1 MSNKLATMGTVADE
15 AARLIKE
22 QEGELPSARELSKAT
37 GFSVGTIYSHF
48 GSLRGIIGYIV
59 YRRQCAAIE
68 RLERILEAHDPKASV
83 PLLLDEIIDSCF
95 HTLTSFNP
103 KLARKVIK
111 IAMDEADRASDL
123 DRVSDRLV
131 PFIAL
136 AMTRD
141 ETGTFRAMPDDEIL
155 VSLRG
160 MIAILRSPLLE
171 NSPFFATPGHRALAK
186 NYLARMFLKQA

>member
-1 MSNKLATMGTVADE
+1 MRNKLATMGIVADE

-48 GSLRGIIGYIV
+48 GSFRGIIRHIV
-59 YRRQCAAIE
+59 YRRQCASIE
-68 RLERILEAHDPKASV
+68 KLERILEAHDPNASV
-83 PLLLDEIIDSCF
+83 SLLLDKIIDSCF
-95 HTLTSFNP
+95 QSLTSFNP

-111 IAMDEADRASDL
+111 IAMDEADRASDI

-136 AMTRD
+136 AMARD
-141 ETGTFRAMPDDEIL
+141 ETGAFRAMPDDEIL
-155 VSLRG
+155 FSLRG
-160 MIAILRSPLLE
+160 MIAILRSPLLD
-171 NSPFFATPGHRALAK
+171 NSPFFATPGHIALAK
-186 NYLARMFLKQA
+186 NYLTKMFLK